1 MPKKIKT
8 IITGPLINARGSL
21 ARHNIV
27 RLVVN
32 TFIKTEY
39 RRKGRG
45 VAFRYPVEHL
55 PRGQMLY
62 IARPGHKKNFD
73 FKVNVENQG
82 FGDGSHIEIA
92 RDLRKK
98 KKENARKFEYLLKAI
113 TEIYT
118 SQENNVDILLKK
130 YRGIKNSFH
139 TGGKVEPL
147 LKIVK
152 WLFIMEDIVYW
163 DNEGRAF
170 LFNFLR
176 YVAKED
182 NNNRLK
188 EALNKIKN
196 PDRLKSFMNKSG
208 IDWIPCK

>member
-1 MPKKIKT
+1 MAKKTKT
-8 IITGPLINARGSL
+8 VINGPFINVKGSL

-27 RLVVN
+27 KQVVN

-39 RRKGRG
+39 RQKGRG
-45 VAFRYPVEHL
+45 IAFRYPVEHL
-55 PRGQMLY
+55 PGSQMLY

-73 FKVNVENQG
+73 FKVDVENQG

-92 RDLRKK
+92 QDLRNK
-98 KKENARKFEYLLKAI
+98 KKENARKFEYLLKSI

-118 SQENNVDILLKK
+118 SQENNVDVLLKK
-130 YRGIKNSFH
+130 YRGIKNSFR
-139 TGGKVEPL
+139 TGGKVEHL
-147 LKIVK
+147 LKIIK

-163 DNEGRAF
+163 DNEGRVF

-176 YVAKED
+176 YVAMENSENK
-182 NNNRLK
+182 LK

-196 PDRLKSFMNKSG
+196 PDRLRSFMNKSG
-208 IDWIPCK
+208 IDWMLCE